1 MPDEKPYDVNDPDY
15 DDPIVAEVRRIRA
28 EMEAEWNHDL
38 SQAVRYFEEQRRLH
52 PIEGLIDH
60 PPRTAKTA

>member
-1 MPDEKPYDVNDPDY
+1 MSDEKPYDVNDPDY

-38 SQAVRYFEEQRRLH
+38 SQAVRYFEEQRRL
-52 PIEGLIDH
+52 PDRGADRS
-60 PPRTAKTA
+60 PAARA

>member
-1 MPDEKPYDVNDPDY
+1 MADEKPFDVNDPDY

-28 EMEAEWNHDL
+28 EIEAEWNHDL

-60 PPRTAKTA
+60 LPRTAKRA